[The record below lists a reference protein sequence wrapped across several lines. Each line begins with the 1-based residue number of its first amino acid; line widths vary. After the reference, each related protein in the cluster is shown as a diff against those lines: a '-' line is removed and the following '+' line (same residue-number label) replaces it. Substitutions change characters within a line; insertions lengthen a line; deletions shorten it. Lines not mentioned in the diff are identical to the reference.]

1 MKRLLFFTVI
11 ASLLLT
17 PTVNAAPKKI
27 SVKPMQLLTTVGTPD
42 EVSGVVVSGKS
53 LIIFGSK
60 ESKAYARAVD
70 ITGKELWN
78 LSLDQSPASIA
89 TAAAVD
95 PAGDIW
101 ITGATPIAT
110 GLISPTPTA
119 TPVNPDNASV
129 PSYTTVG
136 NLQAITVWK
145 VTSAG
150 VLSLSNTLPTS
161 SALFP
166 TSISVDRNGASIVGV
181 MGNEKGNSG
190 FLVNIDSA
198 MLFSKLLQFG
208 AAATTAE
215 AVVRHGDGTFTVAGS
230 SSETLAGKKVAGVTD
245 GVLIKVS
252 QELKMTNVVRS
263 SAAKGKRV
271 WNSASSTLLLGGE
284 VVSGGKTETAITK
297 FSSSYVPT
305 WTYRFAST
313 GPTMTAGSI
322 HALFI
327 ATAPTPQLN
336 WNPKVP
342 TPLLLTFD
350 AKGAIA
356 AAFSGAAG
364 QKEVLKVLMTKE
376 LGVLVVTSS
385 AEQTS
390 IFTLIPR

>member
-1 MKRLLFFTVI
+1 
-11 ASLLLT
+11 
-17 PTVNAAPKKI
+17 
-27 SVKPMQLLTTVGTPD
+27 
-42 EVSGVVVSGKS
+42 
-53 LIIFGSK
+53 
-60 ESKAYARAVD
+60 
-70 ITGKELWN
+70 
-78 LSLDQSPASIA
+78 
-89 TAAAVD
+89 
-95 PAGDIW
+95 
-101 ITGATPIAT
+101 
-110 GLISPTPTA
+110 
-119 TPVNPDNASV
+119 
-129 PSYTTVG
+129 
-136 NLQAITVWK
+136 
-145 VTSAG
+145 
-150 VLSLSNTLPTS
+150 
-161 SALFP
+161 
-166 TSISVDRNGASIVGV
+166 

-208 AAATTAE
+208 TAATTAE